1 MCYALLIYC
10 HEDTA
15 VSDCER
21 QRRRH
26 TSCSSRQP
34 AERDRGHGGLAGR
47 GDPAPGERLPATA

>member
-1 MCYALLIYC
+1 LLIYC

-34 AERDRGHGGLAGR
+34 GERDRGHGGLAGR